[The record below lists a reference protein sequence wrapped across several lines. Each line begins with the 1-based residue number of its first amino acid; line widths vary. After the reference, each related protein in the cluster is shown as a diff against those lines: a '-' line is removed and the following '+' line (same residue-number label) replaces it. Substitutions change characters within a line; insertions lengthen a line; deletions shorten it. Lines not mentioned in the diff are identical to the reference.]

1 LKQEADSA
9 PLLQPARGM
18 SGTRSIQLWGFH
30 QGRHELRCLEEFA
43 DERVTVV
50 ILYNGTR
57 LITAC
62 FADLDAALAWATD
75 AEQLWWQWSCHF
87 HRSVERP
94 ADRRSA
100 TTGSLVH

>member
-1 LKQEADSA
+1 
-9 PLLQPARGM
+9 M
-18 SGTRSIQLWGFH
+18 SGTVSVQLWAFH
-30 QGRHELRCLEEFA
+30 LGRHELRCTEEFA

-75 AEQLWWQWSCHF
+75 AEQLWWQWSCHYQQ
-87 HRSVERP
+87 SMGRP
-94 ADRRSA
+94 ADRRIA
-100 TTGSLVH
+100 LTGALVH